1 MAAQQVAVLVGGIR
15 AGGVVAVSLIR
26 LHESQGDLA
35 LWIPII
41 TGGVIGAILMGA
53 LFDWALII
61 LSSLSGATLIVETF
75 QLETSISL
83 IALLVL
89 LAVGI
94 GIQASAMR
102 RGG

>member
-1 MAAQQVAVLVGGIR
+1 
-15 AGGVVAVSLIR
+15 
-26 LHESQGDLA
+26 
-35 LWIPII
+35 
-41 TGGVIGAILMGA
+41 MGA